1 MADDDLKRSIG
12 IRSSVNQ
19 QLQSG
24 AMFRRACDR
33 WGTGLRSGLDNLG
46 GADMNRLSALGML
59 LIFSV
64 ASGWNAAYAAD
75 SSEADRQA
83 ITKIEN
89 EWSNAFKTHDKAVLE
104 RILADDFVF
113 TDENGGFV
121 KGRVAYIDGL
131 LKGEKLGDFTLSE
144 VLITLHGWTAVVT
157 GIFGAKDAKGA
168 IESTRFTDTFVK
180 EDGGW
185 KAVSSQDT
193 KIK

>member
-1 MADDDLKRSIG
+1 
-12 IRSSVNQ
+12 
-19 QLQSG
+19 
-24 AMFRRACDR
+24 
-33 WGTGLRSGLDNLG
+33 
-46 GADMNRLSALGML
+46 MNRLSALGML
-59 LIFSV
+59 LIFCVS
-64 ASGWNAAYAAD
+64 SGWNAAYAAD

-89 EWSNAFKTHDKAVLE
+89 EWSNVFKTHDKAVLE

-113 TDENGGFV
+113 TDENGEFV
-121 KGRVAYIDGL
+121 KGRVAYINGL

-157 GIFGAKDAKGA
+157 GIFEAKDAKGA
-168 IESTRFTDTFVK
+168 TESTRFTDTFAK
-180 EDGGW
+180 GDDGW

>member
-1 MADDDLKRSIG
+1 
-12 IRSSVNQ
+12 
-19 QLQSG
+19 
-24 AMFRRACDR
+24 
-33 WGTGLRSGLDNLG
+33 
-46 GADMNRLSALGML
+46 MNRLSALGML

-64 ASGWNAAYAAD
+64 ASGWNAAFAAD

-113 TDENGGFV
+113 TDENGEFV

-131 LKGEKLGDFTLSE
+131 LQGEKLGDFTLSE

-180 EDGGW
+180 GDDGW